1 MAGFQ
6 WGRSRLS
13 DDADIND
20 WIAQRNAELQLGPD
34 ADAAGR
40 DAWSGSTQS
49 GQNLAAA
56 RPTDVATIGIQA
68 LGQDAPPVQD
78 NSRPSNPDDETP
90 LPLSTVEPAFT
101 PVSLPDTDGLTS
113 LPDAF
118 RSASRF
124 ATARPGDSISRIV
137 GTSDPAAIGRF
148 LTVNGLDG
156 RNSTLLAG
164 QGYAIPDRSRDASP
178 EEVAAGQRLLQTDNT
193 RLAQAESE
201 TVGGEAARAS
211 AGWNGTRAP
220 ANEGAGQ
227 SVPDA
232 AGELYDQQMARIRAK
247 RDAEAEGLRSPLDM
261 AKDAL
266 HDFQRGPKIQRPNL
280 AESFIPVVGPAWA
293 AAADLQDG
301 NYGGAAFNGAMA
313 VADALPVGAAFKGLN
328 AARKGIGILR
338 DGSVT
343 AKAAADA
350 IRKAGLAG
358 AGEEIHHTIALK
370 GTSRSVQDARNHYAL
385 LKVLPKDV
393 HRRLTGSWAGKPR
406 YDPIRRAWHGSTD
419 WQKSVPTALA
429 GYAVDGWENLTHPF
443 SSPSE
448 PDSSGV

>member
-6 WGRSRLS
+6 LVRSRL
-13 DDADIND
+13 DDDTDVDD
-20 WIAQRNAELQLGPD
+20 WMAQRNAELQLGPD
-34 ADAAGR
+34 AEAAGR
-40 DAWSGSTQS
+40 DAWSESTQT

-56 RPTDVATIGIQA
+56 RPGDVTAIGIRA
-68 LGQDAPPVQD
+68 LGRDAPAAQD
-78 NSRPSNPDDETP
+78 NSSLSNPDDETP
-90 LPLSTVEPAFT
+90 LPLTTVEPAFT
-101 PVSLPDTDGLTS
+101 PVSLPNTDGLTS

-118 RSASRF
+118 RNASRF
-124 ATARPGDSISRIV
+124 ATARPGDSIARLLGS
-137 GTSDPAAIGRF
+137 SDPAAIGRF

-156 RNSTLLAG
+156 SNSTLLAG
-164 QGYAIPDRSRDASP
+164 QGYAIPNGSDEATPD
-178 EEVAAGQRLLQTDNT
+178 EVAAGQRLLQMDNT
-193 RLAQAESE
+193 RLAQARP
-201 TVGGEAARAS
+201 EALGAASPVSARPNS
-211 AGWNGTRAP
+211 AQAP
-220 ANEGAGQ
+220 VNEGAGR

-247 RDAEAEGLRSPLDM
+247 REAEDQGLRSPLDM

-266 HDFQRGPKIQRPNL
+266 HDFQNGPKIQRPNL
-280 AESFIPVVGPAWA
+280 AESFIPVVGPAWE

-301 NYGGAAFNGAMA
+301 NYGGAAFNGVMA

-328 AARKGIGILR
+328 AARKGIGLLK

-343 AKAAADA
+343 ANAAAKM

-358 AGEEIHHTIALK
+358 ADEEIHHTIALK
-370 GTSRSVQDARNHYAL
+370 GTSRTAQDARNHYAL

-406 YDPIRRAWHGSTD
+406 YDPIRRAWHGTTD

-429 GYAVDGWENLTHPF
+429 GYAADGWENLTRPF
-443 SSPSE
+443 SPPPSD
-448 PDSSGV
+448 PDQ